1 MCGLREIAPVSAVL
15 APTGRRAWE
24 NGGKESI
31 KESGTANNSG
41 VKRCARS
48 SSLGLLAK
56 ASSPKKRD

>member
-1 MCGLREIAPVSAVL
+1 MWIKRNSPVSAVL

-24 NGGKESI
+24 NRRKESI

-41 VKRCARS
+41 VKHCARS
-48 SSLGLLAK
+48 TSLGLLAK